1 MLVISLTA
9 TAGMSSGRIVL
20 LGDSAFDNQS
30 YVAPGASTIAAIE
43 ARLPAGW
50 SAILLAQDGST
61 IDEVTRQAMQL
72 PAGATHLVVSSGM
85 SDVLSDIGM
94 LAECAATVADALW
107 NVAQIAE
114 RFEHRYRRMLRSVR
128 ARRLPVAVCTLG
140 NGDFG
145 GPQMQ
150 AVTTTA
156 LGVFNDVIIRSAWSS
171 HVPIIDLRAACDD
184 PEDYAN
190 ETVPSARGSGKI
202 AEMVVNAIAGW
213 S

>member
-1 MLVISLTA
+1 
-9 TAGMSSGRIVL
+9 MSSGRIVL
-20 LGDSAFDNQS
+20 LGDSMFDNQS

-72 PAGATHLVVSSGM
+72 PAGASHLVVSTGM
-85 SDVLSDIGM
+85 SDVLSDVGI
-94 LAECAATVADALW
+94 LAECVATVADALW
-107 NVAQIAE
+107 KVAQAGE
-114 RFEHRYRRMLRSVR
+114 RFERRYRRMLRSVR
-128 ARRLPVAVCTLG
+128 TRRLPVAVCTMG
-140 NGDFG
+140 NGNFG
-145 GPQMQ
+145 GPQLQ
-150 AVTTTA
+150 AVTTAA
-156 LGVFNDVIIRSAWSS
+156 LAIFNDAIIRSAWSA
-171 HVPIIDLRAACDD
+171 HAPIIDLRAACDE

-202 AEMVVNAIAGW
+202 AEIVVTAVVNAAAGR

>member
-1 MLVISLTA
+1 MLSIPLTA

-20 LGDSAFDNQS
+20 LGDSVFDNQS
-30 YVAPGASTIAAIE
+30 YVAPGASTIAALE

-72 PAGATHLVVSSGM
+72 PAGASHLVVSTGM
-85 SDVLSDIGM
+85 SDVLGDVGI

-107 NVAQIAE
+107 KVAQVGE
-114 RFEHRYRRMLRSVR
+114 RFERRYRRMLRSVR
-128 ARRLPVAVCTLG
+128 TRRLPVAVCTMGPG
-140 NGDFG
+140 NFG
-145 GPQMQ
+145 GSQLQ

-156 LGVFNDVIIRSAWSS
+156 LAVFNDAIIRSAWSAK
-171 HVPIIDLRAACDD
+171 VPIIDVRAACDE

-202 AEMVVNAIAGW
+202 AEMVVNAIVAW